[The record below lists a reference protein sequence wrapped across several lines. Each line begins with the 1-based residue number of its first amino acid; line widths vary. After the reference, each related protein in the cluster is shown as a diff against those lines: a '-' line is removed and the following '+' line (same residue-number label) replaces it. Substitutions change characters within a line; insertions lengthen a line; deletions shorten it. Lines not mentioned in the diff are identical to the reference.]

1 MTKQQTYAY
10 IRVSSKEQNVARQ
23 VATMKQQGVND
34 NNVYIDKISG
44 KNTERPNYQALKLE
58 VKPFDTVIF
67 DSISRMSRNMNDI
80 ENEYKWFTERNISLM
95 FIKEPMINYDVN
107 KVEDDPVMAAIPKMV
122 LTLLSAFA
130 QKERTDIKERQKEGI
145 KAAKKQGV
153 KFGRPPV
160 SYGSMSTD
168 DKQLFRTQYR
178 RWKNKEQT
186 AVQTMKNVDL
196 KKTTFYKIVREYE
209 ELMTD
214 EKEAI

>member
-130 QKERTDIKERQKEGI
+130 EKERIDIKERQKEGI

-153 KFGRPPV
+153 KFGRPSV
-160 SYGSMSTD
+160 TYESLTTD

-214 EKEAI
+214 